1 MSKEGCN
8 IPGRMKRIAKII
20 GDTQEEDTKKI
31 NGVQEAAIGKRDI
44 MKTRREI
51 RFARK
56 PSKQLPRKT
65 CQKKGIMIKVRS
77 NVTQLI
83 EII

>member
-8 IPGRMKRIAKII
+8 IPGRMKRTAKIV
-20 GDTQEEDTKKI
+20 GDTQDEDTKKI

-51 RFARK
+51 GFARK
-56 PSKQLPRKT
+56 LSKQILIKT
-65 CQKKGIMIKVRS
+65 CQKKGMIIKMRS
-77 NVTQLI
+77 DVTHLT